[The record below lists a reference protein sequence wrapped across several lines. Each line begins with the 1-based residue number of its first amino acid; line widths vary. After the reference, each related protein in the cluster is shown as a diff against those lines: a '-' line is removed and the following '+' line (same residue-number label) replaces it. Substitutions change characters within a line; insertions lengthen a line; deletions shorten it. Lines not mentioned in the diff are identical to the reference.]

1 MVCIPSILA
10 QSPAGIC
17 SDSVNQL
24 VQPFNENVKAMLS
37 NFNANQLPGAKFI
50 FIDVARM
57 FREILTNSPAY
68 GKCAMILIFGV
79 NIGF

>member
-1 MVCIPSILA
+1 
-10 QSPAGIC
+10 
-17 SDSVNQL
+17 
-24 VQPFNENVKAMLS
+24 MLS
-37 NFNANQLPGAKFI
+37 NFNANQLPGAKSI

-79 NIGF
+79 NIGS